1 MKSYKRDISPI
12 GFYFDVIATDLFK
25 IPVMPIPMRIDKV
38 LNGDPTFFI
47 LPDFKKL
54 GELVE
59 NLDFCID
66 FESFYK
72 VGIENLVNFAKNKYN
87 KANYRAL
94 KNEIIR
100 KWFIKS
106 ISIKADIPDLSN
118 AFTFVTSEFLILYS
132 TIEEKKL
139 NFNSE
144 NYRLELIQ
152 YCDKMIE
159 YFREKIEK
167 NSFEIIVKGKVQN
180 VKLYLEKKKK
190 YHPQI
195 ISIDI
200 FNVNT
205 NRRKKME
212 FVPYLIYDDL
222 LDCFS
227 YNKKKLAEEYKKL
240 NYLNLRDFTKII
252 NKKSNKVKSCR
263 SFNLK
268 DLKLNDNLMRLL

>member
-1 MKSYKRDISPI
+1 LKSYKRDISPI

>member
-1 MKSYKRDISPI
+1 LKSYKRDISPI

-159 YFREKIEK
+159 YFRKKIEK

-268 DLKLNDNLMRLL
+268 DLKFNDNLMRLL

>member
-66 FESFYK
+66 FESFFK
-72 VGIENLVNFAKNKYN
+72 VGIENLVNFAKKKYN

-167 NSFEIIVKGKVQN
+167 NSFEIKIKGKVQN

-240 NYLNLRDFTKII
+240 NYLNLHDFTKII
-252 NKKSNKVKSCR
+252 NKKSNKVKSGK

-268 DLKLNDNLMRLL
+268 DLKLSDNLMRLL